1 MSGEFWGF
9 VVAGYGVTVAAIGGY
24 AVWVLRRGRRLSK
37 LVPPEERRW
46 TST

>member
-1 MSGEFWGF
+1 VTDYWGY
-9 VVAGYGVTVAAIGGY
+9 VVAGYGAAFLALGGY
-24 AVWVLRRGRRLSK
+24 AVWVVRRGRRLSK

>member
-1 MSGEFWGF
+1 MSDYWGF
-9 VVAGYGVTVAAIGGY
+9 VVAGYGAALVALGGY
-24 AVWVLRRGRRLSK
+24 ALWTLRRGRRLAK